1 MMDINAVLAREFNTT
16 PTIAETVAQL
26 IDEGNTIPF
35 IARYRKEQTGEMDD
49 QQLRNFGERLEYL
62 RGLEKRRQTILST
75 IESQGKLDD
84 TLRAK
89 IEAATTLAVLEDLYL
104 PYRPKRRTRATV
116 AREKGLEPLA
126 EMLMRQNAADDPM
139 ALAAAFVDAE
149 KEVETPEQALAMARD
164 IIAEIIADDAD
175 VRSELRAFVRR
186 TGQLTSK
193 KIEKK
198 ESAASRKKAKEAEPE
213 AEENE
218 EGIQNTKRT
227 AEIYAQYEDYSE
239 PVLKAANHR
248 ILALNRG
255 EKEGFLRVSVEVS
268 APSAEQ
274 IIEGHYVEHDC
285 PSSDQ
290 VRLAAEDSWDRLIE
304 PSLDRELMNELTDR
318 ANEGAIHVFSDNLRQ
333 LLMQPPIRG
342 RVTLGVDPGYQHG
355 CKLAVVDAS
364 GCVLE
369 TGIAYFTLPGQDRRK
384 EMAKRMI
391 IDMCRRHKVTAIS
404 IGNGTA
410 SRESEQFVASLLPE
424 LPGVSY
430 TIVNEAG
437 ASVWSASENAAKEL
451 PNYTVLERGA
461 ISIARRMQDPLAE
474 LVKIDPKA
482 IGVGQYQHDLKQA
495 ELERALSG
503 VVEDCVSSVGVD
515 LETASVELL
524 RHVAGINDTIA
535 QNIIAYRD
543 DNGFKSRTDLKKVSK
558 LGPKAFEQCAGF
570 LRVSGKEPLDAT
582 AVHPESYP
590 VARALLERMQV
601 SNEDIGSG
609 IEGFYAK
616 VEQTGLDRLARELD
630 IGVPTLRDIA
640 KELERPGRDP
650 RDSLPAPMLRTDVL
664 NMEDLKAGMKLKG
677 TVRNVT
683 DFGAFVDI
691 GVHQDGLVHLSQM
704 AKRFIAHPS
713 EVVKVGDIVDVWV
726 LAVDVQR
733 HRISLTMVEDGNKDK
748 GGSRQN
754 GRAQDRQGRGN
765 GQNPSGADRQG
776 RGNGQNPAGANRQN
790 RWNAA
795 PQDRNRGNG
804 GRNR

>member
-1 MMDINAVLAREFNTT
+1 MDISVVLAREFNTK
-16 PTIAETVAQL
+16 PAIAETVAAL

-62 RGLEKRRQTILST
+62 RGLEKRRETILNT
-75 IESQGKLDD
+75 IEAQGKLDD
-84 TLRAK
+84 ALRAK

-104 PYRPKRRTRATV
+104 PYRPKRRTRAII

-126 EMLMRQNAADDPM
+126 EAILKQKPSDDPL
-139 ALAAAFVDAE
+139 ALAGAFVDPE
-149 KEVETPEQALAMARD
+149 KEIESAEQALSMARD
-164 IIAEIIADDAD
+164 IIAEMMADNAD

-186 TGQLTSK
+186 TGQQTSK

-198 ESAASRKKAKEAEPE
+198 ESAAKKKARA
-213 AEENE
+213 AEEE
-218 EGIQNTKRT
+218 TESESGEDGIQNTKRT
-227 AEIYAQYEDYSE
+227 ADIYAQYEDYAE
-239 PVLKAANHR
+239 PALKAANHR

-255 EKEGFLRVSVEVS
+255 EKEGFLRVAVEVS

-274 IIEGHYVEHDC
+274 IIEGHYVENDC
-285 PSSDQ
+285 PSGDQ
-290 VRLAAEDSWDRLIE
+290 IRLAAEDSWDRLIE

-364 GCVLE
+364 GRVLE
-369 TGIAYFTLPGQDRRK
+369 TGIAFFTLPGQERRK
-384 EMAKRMI
+384 EQARQMI
-391 IDMCRRHKVTAIS
+391 ISLCRRHHVTAIS

-410 SRESEQFVASLLPE
+410 SRESEQFIASLLPE

-451 PNYTVLERGA
+451 PQYTVLERGA

-474 LVKIDPKA
+474 LVKIDPKS

-495 ELERALSG
+495 ELERALAG

-543 DNGFKSRTDLKKVSK
+543 ENGFDSRTDLKKVSK

-590 VARALLERMQV
+590 AARALLRRMNIN
-601 SNEDIGSG
+601 NEEIGSG

-616 VEQTGLDRLARELD
+616 VEQAGFEKLGQELQV
-630 IGVPTLRDIA
+630 GVPTLRDIA
-640 KELERPGRDP
+640 RELERPGRDP
-650 RDSLPAPMLRTDVL
+650 RDSLPAPVLRTDVL
-664 NMEDLKAGMKLKG
+664 NMEDLKPGMKLKG

-704 AKRFIAHPS
+704 ATRFIRHPS

-726 LAVDVQR
+726 LAVDLQR
-733 HRISLTMVEDGNKDK
+733 HRISLTMVEDGTKNGKT
-748 GGSRQN
+748 GG
-754 GRAQDRQGRGN
+754 
-765 GQNPSGADRQG
+765 GQNRGDR
-776 RGNGQNPAGANRQN
+776 RNTESQN
-790 RWNAA
+790 R
-795 PQDRNRGNG
+795 NR
-804 GRNR
+804 R

>member
-1 MMDINAVLAREFNTT
+1 MDGT
-16 PTIAETVAQL
+16 L
-26 IDEGNTIPF
+26 IDTE
-35 IARYRKEQTGEMDD
+35 RY
-49 QQLRNFGERLEYL
+49 
-62 RGLEKRRQTILST
+62 
-75 IESQGKLDD
+75 
-84 TLRAK
+84 
-89 IEAATTLAVLEDLYL
+89 
-104 PYRPKRRTRATV
+104 YRVFWPKA
-116 AREKGLEPLA
+116 LA
-126 EMLMRQNAADDPM
+126 EFGFHMTD
-139 ALAAAFVDAE
+139 
-149 KEVETPEQALAMARD
+149 EQALSMARD

-198 ESAASRKKAKEAEPE
+198 ETAATKKKEKAAEVPS
-213 AEENE
+213 EEE
-218 EGIQNTKRT
+218 DEGGEGIQSNKRT
-227 AEIYAQYEDYSE
+227 ADIYAQYEDYAE

-255 EKEGFLRVSVEVS
+255 EKEGFLRVGIEVS

-274 IIEGHYVEHDC
+274 IIEGHYIENDC
-285 PSSDQ
+285 PAADQ
-290 VRLAAEDSWDRLIE
+290 IRLAAEDSWDRLIE
-304 PSLDRELMNELTDR
+304 PSLDRELMSELTDR

-342 RVTLGVDPGYQHG
+342 RITLGVDPGYQHG

-364 GCVLE
+364 GRVLE
-369 TGIAYFTLPGQDRRK
+369 TGIAYFTIPGQERRK
-384 EMAKRMI
+384 EQAKQMI
-391 IDMCRRHKVTAIS
+391 ISMCRRHHVTAVS

-410 SRESEQFVASLLPE
+410 SRESEQFIASLLPE

-437 ASVWSASENAAKEL
+437 ASVWSASENAAREL

-495 ELERALSG
+495 ELERALAG

-524 RHVAGINDTIA
+524 RHVAGINETIA
-535 QNIIAYRD
+535 QNIITYRD
-543 DNGFKSRTDLKKVSK
+543 ENGFNTRTDLKKVAK

-570 LRVSGKEPLDAT
+570 LRVNGREPLDAT

-590 VARALLERMQV
+590 VARTLLERMHIN
-601 SNEDIGSG
+601 NEEIGSG
-609 IEGFYAK
+609 IEGFYTR
-616 VEQTGLDRLARELD
+616 VEQTGIDKLAKDLGV
-630 IGVPTLRDIA
+630 GVPTLRDIA

-664 NMEDLKAGMKLKG
+664 NLEDLKAGMKLKG
-677 TVRNVT
+677 TIRNVT

-704 AKRFIAHPS
+704 ANRFITHPS

-726 LAVDVQR
+726 LSVDVKR
-733 HRISLTMVEDGNKDK
+733 HRIALSMLEDGGKKRPQGN
-748 GGSRQN
+748 GNRQQN
-754 GRAQDRQGRGN
+754 NRGRA
-765 GQNPSGADRQG
+765 
-776 RGNGQNPAGANRQN
+776 PAFKN
-790 RWNAA
+790 
-795 PQDRNRGNG
+795 
-804 GRNR
+804 

>member
-1 MMDINAVLAREFNTT
+1 MDISLVLAREFNTK
-16 PTIAETVAQL
+16 PAIAETVAAL

-49 QQLRNFGERLEYL
+49 QQLRSFGERLEYL
-62 RGLEKRRQTILST
+62 RGLEKRRETILGT
-75 IESQGKLDD
+75 IEAQGKLDD

-104 PYRPKRRTRATV
+104 PYRPKRRTRAII

-126 EMLMRQNAADDPM
+126 EALLRQKPSDDPL
-139 ALAAAFVDAE
+139 ALAGAYVDPE
-149 KEVETPEQALAMARD
+149 KEIENAEQALSMARD
-164 IIAEIIADDAD
+164 IIAEMMADNAD

-198 ESAASRKKAKEAEPE
+198 ESAAKKKKKA
-213 AEENE
+213 AEEETEDSE
-218 EGIQNTKRT
+218 EGIQSTKRT
-227 AEIYAQYEDYSE
+227 ADIYEQYEDYAE

-268 APSAEQ
+268 DASAEQ
-274 IIEGHYVEHDC
+274 IIEGHYVDRDC
-285 PSSDQ
+285 PSGDQ
-290 VRLAAEDSWDRLIE
+290 IRLAAEDSWDRLIE

-318 ANEGAIHVFSDNLRQ
+318 ANEGAIHVFSENLRQ

-342 RVTLGVDPGYQHG
+342 RVTLGVDPGYHHG

-364 GCVLE
+364 GRVLE
-369 TGIAYFTLPGQDRRK
+369 TGIAYFTLPGQDRRR
-384 EMAKRMI
+384 EQARQMI
-391 IDMCRRHKVTAIS
+391 ISLCRRHRVTAIS

-410 SRESEQFVASLLPE
+410 SRESEQFIASLLPE

-451 PNYTVLERGA
+451 PGYTVLERGA

-474 LVKIDPKA
+474 LVKIDPKS

-495 ELERALSG
+495 ELERALAG

-543 DNGFKSRTDLKKVSK
+543 ENGFASRTDLKKVSK

-570 LRVSGKEPLDAT
+570 LRVNGKEPLDAT

-590 VARALLERMQV
+590 VARALLKRMNIN
-601 SNEDIGSG
+601 NEEIGSG
-609 IEGFYAK
+609 IEGFYAR
-616 VEQTGLDRLARELD
+616 VEQTGFEKLGEELSV
-630 IGVPTLRDIA
+630 GVPTLRDIA

-650 RDSLPAPMLRTDVL
+650 RDSLPAPVLRTDVL
-664 NMEDLKAGMKLKG
+664 NMEDLKPGMKLKG

-704 AKRFIAHPS
+704 STRFIRHPS

-726 LAVDVQR
+726 MGVDLQR
-733 HRISLTMVEDGNKDK
+733 HRISLTMVEDGNRKNGNPK
-748 GGSRQN
+748 GDRRNADGQSRS
-754 GRAQDRQGRGN
+754 RR
-765 GQNPSGADRQG
+765 
-776 RGNGQNPAGANRQN
+776 
-790 RWNAA
+790 
-795 PQDRNRGNG
+795 
-804 GRNR
+804 

>member
-1 MMDINAVLAREFNTT
+1 MEITTVLGREFNTT
-16 PTIAETVAQL
+16 PAIAQKVIEL

-49 QQLRNFGERLEYL
+49 QQLRSFGDRLEYL
-62 RGLEKRRQTILST
+62 RGLEKRRQTILNS
-75 IESQGKLDD
+75 IEEQGKLDD
-84 TLRAK
+84 ILRAK
-89 IEAATTLAVLEDLYL
+89 IDAATTLAVLEDLYL
-104 PYRPKRRTRATV
+104 PYRPKRRTRAIV

-126 EMLMRQNAADDPM
+126 MQLLKQVEQDDPLK
-139 ALAAAFVDAE
+139 LAEAYVDAE
-149 KEVETPEQALAMARD
+149 KEVNSADEALSMARD

-175 VRSELRAFVRR
+175 VRQELRSFVRR
-186 TGQLTSK
+186 TGELCSK

-198 ESAASRKKAKEAEPE
+198 ETAASKKKAKEKEVLADE
-213 AEENE
+213 E
-218 EGIQNTKRT
+218 EGMQSNRKNADT
-227 AEIYAQYEDYSE
+227 YAQYADYRE
-239 PVLKAANHR
+239 NAMKAANHR

-255 EKEGFLRVSVEVS
+255 EKEGFLRVTVEVS
-268 APSAEQ
+268 ETSAEQ
-274 IIEGHYVEHDC
+274 IIEGHYIDREC
-285 PSSDQ
+285 PASEQ
-290 VRLAAEDSWDRLIE
+290 IRLAAEDSWDRLIE
-304 PSLDRELMNELTDR
+304 PSLERELMNELTDR
-318 ANEGAIHVFSDNLRQ
+318 ANEGAIQVFSSNLRQ

-342 RVTLGVDPGYQHG
+342 RVTLGVDPGYHHG

-364 GCVLE
+364 GRVLE
-369 TGIAYFTLPGQDRRK
+369 TGIAYFTLPRQEDKK
-384 EMAKRMI
+384 ERAKQQI
-391 IDMCRRHKVTAIS
+391 ISMCRRHKVTAIS

-410 SRESEQFVASLLPE
+410 SRESEQFIASLLPS

-474 LVKIDPKA
+474 LVKIDPKS

-495 ELERALSG
+495 ELEHALSG

-524 RHVAGINDTIA
+524 RHVAGINEGIA
-535 QNIIAYRD
+535 QNIIIYRNE
-543 DNGFKSRTDLKKVSK
+543 NGFSSRNDLKKVNK

-590 VARALLERMQV
+590 VARALLDRMQISV
-601 SNEDIGSG
+601 NELGSG
-609 IEGFYAK
+609 IEGFYARVEK
-616 VEQTGLDRLARELD
+616 VGFDKLAKELD

-650 RDSLPAPMLRTDVL
+650 RDSLPPPVLRTDVL
-664 NMEDLKAGMKLKG
+664 NMEDLKPGMLLKG

-691 GVHQDGLVHLSQM
+691 GVHQDGLVHLSKM
-704 AKRFIAHPS
+704 AKRFIHHPS

-726 LAVDVQR
+726 SSVDLQR
-733 HRISLTMVEDGNKDK
+733 KRIALSMIEENK
-748 GGSRQN
+748 GG
-754 GRAQDRQGRGN
+754 
-765 GQNPSGADRQG
+765 
-776 RGNGQNPAGANRQN
+776 NRK
-790 RWNAA
+790 
-795 PQDRNRGNG
+795 
-804 GRNR
+804 

>member
-1 MMDINAVLAREFNTT
+1 MDITTVLAREFNTT
-16 PTIAETVAQL
+16 PVIAEQVAQL

-62 RGLEKRRQTILST
+62 RGLEKRRQTILTT

-126 EMLMRQNAADDPM
+126 EMLMRQNASDDPM
-139 ALAAAFVDAE
+139 ELAAAFVNAE
-149 KEVETPEQALAMARD
+149 NEIESAEQALAMARD

-198 ESAASRKKAKEAEPE
+198 ESAASKKKAKEAEPDP
-213 AEENE
+213 EEDE

-227 AEIYAQYEDYSE
+227 AEIYAQYEDYTE
-239 PVLKAANHR
+239 PALKAANHR

-274 IIEGHYVEHDC
+274 IIEGHYVENES
-285 PSSDQ
+285 PSSEQ
-290 VRLAAEDSWDRLIE
+290 IRMAAADSWDRLIE

-342 RVTLGVDPGYQHG
+342 RVTLGVDPGYHHG

-364 GCVLE
+364 GRVLE
-369 TGIAYFTLPGQDRRK
+369 TGIAYFTLPGQEYRK
-384 EMAKRMI
+384 EQAKRMI
-391 IDMCRRHKVTAIS
+391 IGMCRKHNVTAIS

-410 SRESEQFVASLLPE
+410 SRESEQFIASLLPE

-474 LVKIDPKA
+474 LVKIDPKS

-495 ELERALSG
+495 ELERALAG

-535 QNIIAYRD
+535 QNIITYRD
-543 DNGFKSRTDLKKVSK
+543 ENGFNSRTDLKKVSK
-558 LGPKAFEQCAGF
+558 LGHKAFEQCAGF

-609 IEGFYAK
+609 IEGFYST
-616 VEQTGLDRLARELD
+616 VEKAGFDKLAGELE

-650 RDSLPAPMLRTDVL
+650 RDSLPAPVLRTDVL
-664 NMEDLKAGMKLKG
+664 DIKDLKAGMKLKG

-704 AKRFIAHPS
+704 AKRFIRHPS

-726 LAVDVQR
+726 ISVDMQR
-733 HRISLTMVEDGNKDK
+733 NRISLTMVEDGNKGPQK
-748 GGSRQN
+748 QGGRQ
-754 GRAQDRQGRGN
+754 QDRQ
-765 GQNPSGADRQG
+765 
-776 RGNGQNPAGANRQN
+776 GNGQNPAGANRQARGAGQN
-790 RWNAA
+790 PAGA
-795 PQDRNRGNG
+795 DRNGNRG

>member
-1 MMDINAVLAREFNTT
+1 MDLSIVLAREFNTT
-16 PTIAETVAQL
+16 PTIAGRVIEL
-26 IDEGNTIPF
+26 IDEGDTIPF

-49 QQLRNFGERLEYL
+49 QQLRDFGERLEYL

-75 IESQGKLDD
+75 IEGQGKLDD

-104 PYRPKRRTRATV
+104 PYRPKRRTRAII

-126 EMLMRQNAADDPM
+126 DQLMRQQAGDDPL
-139 ALAAAFVDAE
+139 ALAAAFVDPE
-149 KEVETPEQALAMARD
+149 KEITSAEQALSMARD

-198 ESAASRKKAKEAEPE
+198 ETAATKKKEKAAEVPS
-213 AEENE
+213 EEE
-218 EGIQNTKRT
+218 DEGGEGIQSNKRT
-227 AEIYAQYEDYSE
+227 ADIYAQYEDYAE

-255 EKEGFLRVSVEVS
+255 EKEGFLRVGIEVS

-274 IIEGHYVEHDC
+274 IIEGHYIENDC
-285 PSSDQ
+285 PAADQ
-290 VRLAAEDSWDRLIE
+290 IRLAAEDSWDRLIE
-304 PSLDRELMNELTDR
+304 PSLDRELMSELTDR

-342 RVTLGVDPGYQHG
+342 RITLGVDPGYQHG

-364 GCVLE
+364 GRVLE
-369 TGIAYFTLPGQDRRK
+369 TGIAYFTIPGQERRK
-384 EMAKRMI
+384 EQAKQMI
-391 IDMCRRHKVTAIS
+391 ISMCRRHHVTAVS

-410 SRESEQFVASLLPE
+410 SRESEQFIASLLPE

-437 ASVWSASENAAKEL
+437 ASVWSASENAAREL

-495 ELERALSG
+495 ELERALAG

-524 RHVAGINDTIA
+524 RHVAGINETIA
-535 QNIIAYRD
+535 QNIITYRD
-543 DNGFKSRTDLKKVSK
+543 ENGFNTRTDLKKVAK

-570 LRVSGKEPLDAT
+570 LRVNGREPLDAT

-590 VARALLERMQV
+590 VARTLLERMHIN
-601 SNEDIGSG
+601 NEEIGSG
-609 IEGFYAK
+609 IEGFYTR
-616 VEQTGLDRLARELD
+616 VEQTGIDKLAKELGV
-630 IGVPTLRDIA
+630 GVPTLRDIA

-664 NMEDLKAGMKLKG
+664 NLEDLKAGMKLKG
-677 TVRNVT
+677 TIRNVT

-704 AKRFIAHPS
+704 ANRFITHPS

-726 LAVDVQR
+726 LSVDVKR
-733 HRISLTMVEDGNKDK
+733 HRIALSMLEDGGKKRPQGN
-748 GGSRQN
+748 GNRQQN
-754 GRAQDRQGRGN
+754 NRGRA
-765 GQNPSGADRQG
+765 
-776 RGNGQNPAGANRQN
+776 PAFKN
-790 RWNAA
+790 
-795 PQDRNRGNG
+795 
-804 GRNR
+804 

>member
-1 MMDINAVLAREFNTT
+1 MDLSIVLAREFNTT
-16 PTIAETVAQL
+16 PTIAGRVIEL
-26 IDEGNTIPF
+26 IDEGDTIPF

-49 QQLRNFGERLEYL
+49 QQLRDFGERLEYL

-75 IESQGKLDD
+75 IEGQGKLDD

-104 PYRPKRRTRATV
+104 PYRPKRRTRAII

-126 EMLMRQNAADDPM
+126 DQLMRQQAGDDPL
-139 ALAAAFVDAE
+139 ALAAAFVDPE
-149 KEVETPEQALAMARD
+149 KEITSAEQALSMARD

-198 ESAASRKKAKEAEPE
+198 ETAATKKKEKADDVPSEEEDE
-213 AEENE
+213 AG
-218 EGIQNTKRT
+218 EGIQSNKRT
-227 AEIYAQYEDYSE
+227 ADIYAQYEDYAE

-255 EKEGFLRVSVEVS
+255 EKEGFLRVGIEVS

-274 IIEGHYVEHDC
+274 IIEGHYIENDC
-285 PSSDQ
+285 PAADQ
-290 VRLAAEDSWDRLIE
+290 IRLAAEDSWDRLIE
-304 PSLDRELMNELTDR
+304 PSLDRELMSELTDR

-342 RVTLGVDPGYQHG
+342 RITLGVDPGYQHG

-364 GCVLE
+364 GRVLE
-369 TGIAYFTLPGQDRRK
+369 TGIAYFTIPGQERRK
-384 EMAKRMI
+384 EQAKQMI
-391 IDMCRRHKVTAIS
+391 ISMCRRHHVTAVS

-410 SRESEQFVASLLPE
+410 SRESEQFIASLLPE

-437 ASVWSASENAAKEL
+437 ASVWSASENAAREL

-495 ELERALSG
+495 ELERALAG

-524 RHVAGINDTIA
+524 RHVAGINETIA
-535 QNIIAYRD
+535 QNIITYRD
-543 DNGFKSRTDLKKVSK
+543 ENGFNTRTDLKKVAK

-570 LRVSGKEPLDAT
+570 LRVNGREPLDAT

-590 VARALLERMQV
+590 VARTLLERMHIN
-601 SNEDIGSG
+601 NEEIGSG
-609 IEGFYAK
+609 IEGFYTR
-616 VEQTGLDRLARELD
+616 VEQTGIDKLAKELGV
-630 IGVPTLRDIA
+630 GVPTLRDIA

-664 NMEDLKAGMKLKG
+664 NLEDLKAGMKLKG
-677 TVRNVT
+677 TIRNVT

-704 AKRFIAHPS
+704 ANRFITHPS

-726 LAVDVQR
+726 LSVDVKR
-733 HRISLTMVEDGNKDK
+733 HRIALSMLEDGGKKRPQGN
-748 GGSRQN
+748 GNRQQN
-754 GRAQDRQGRGN
+754 NRGRA
-765 GQNPSGADRQG
+765 
-776 RGNGQNPAGANRQN
+776 PAFKN
-790 RWNAA
+790 
-795 PQDRNRGNG
+795 
-804 GRNR
+804 